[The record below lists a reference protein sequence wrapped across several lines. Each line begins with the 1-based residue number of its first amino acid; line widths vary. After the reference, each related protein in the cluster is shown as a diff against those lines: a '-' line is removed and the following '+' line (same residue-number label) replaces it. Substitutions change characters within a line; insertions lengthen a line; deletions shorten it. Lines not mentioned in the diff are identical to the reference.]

1 MLNLFKG
8 LAGFKAQIYYEKAI
22 FGGPDQSIQQ
32 VTIFSFCTK
41 INATGEFIAHI
52 DQGQSSDE
60 DGLDEEPEPEVKTN
74 GKPET
79 KIEEPDVADAAQSE
93 VQAEANPETEA
104 EPEVTAEPEA
114 TAEEEGAAE
123 PEQVAEAGNEEKV
136 EEQKVA
142 EE

>member
-22 FGGPDQSIQQ
+22 LGGRPEHSIGND
-32 VTIFSFCTK
+32 FSFCTK